1 MWPEANRLD
10 FVLQNLVDLKK
21 MRNAAMRS
29 ENSTVSYNKVFEGD
43 PDKESNRMSVLGNPS
58 LSDVRVMMIGVR
70 NNASTA
76 RDGIVWVNELKV
88 TDFDESGGW
97 AAKANVN
104 LGVSDIATFN
114 FGTHYET
121 SGFGAVDQPLNS
133 RRMDDYRQYN
143 FAVQVD
149 VGRFLPEK
157 MKLRAPVFYSVM
169 NEKSTPKYNPL
180 DRGVLLKDALDI
192 ADTRA
197 ERDSIMN
204 YAVDRSTVK
213 SFSISGLRFDVRS
226 ANPMPQIRPT
236 SRLISRLTSVTTVIP
251 QLSINM

>member
-10 FVLQNLVDLKK
+10 FVLQKLVDLKK
-21 MRNAAMRS
+21 TRNAAMRS
-29 ENSTVSYNKVFEGD
+29 ENSTVSYNKVFEGRD

-121 SGFGAVDQPLNS
+121 SGFGAVDQPPQFAAHGRLPPIQFCRSGRCGALPS
-133 RRMDDYRQYN
+133 RKDEATR
-143 FAVQVD
+143 
-149 VGRFLPEK
+149 
-157 MKLRAPVFYSVM
+157 PVFYSVM
-169 NEKSTPKYNPL
+169 NEKSTP
-180 DRGVLLKDALDI
+180 
-192 ADTRA
+192 
-197 ERDSIMN
+197 
-204 YAVDRSTVK
+204 
-213 SFSISGLRFDVRS
+213 
-226 ANPMPQIRPT
+226 QI
-236 SRLISRLTSVTTVIP
+236 
-251 QLSINM
+251 